1 MSTGLYSGVS
11 GLALGTGLYKGAQG
25 LWGGSSGLIDQFG
38 ASLSLNF
45 LAGAPLDSRITF
57 SRTTNATLVDSTGR
71 VTYAPNNLVL
81 RSEEFDN
88 AAWTKTRSSITA
100 NATTSP
106 DGTANADRFVIDT
119 TAATNHA
126 VGQSASVTSGTTYA
140 LTVFA
145 KADQFSQINLRFSA
159 QFPAGNVYYD
169 LNNGTISSAG
179 SVVSASMTS
188 FGNGWWRC
196 VLVMTANA
204 TGAAAGQIF
213 LAQGNSITIATADG
227 TSGLFIW
234 GAQLEAVT
242 YQTLPSTYVQ
252 TVASAYY
259 GPRFDYDPV
268 TLAPRGLLIEEQRV
282 NLALYSAEFDNAGW
296 AKDNATIT
304 ANAAV
309 APDGTTT
316 ADKAIPSNGVDLT
329 SIANGTVRQAV
340 TYSAGAT
347 LTFSVFAK
355 EAEFDRIE
363 LYFSEATGT
372 ANRAT
377 VTYSLVD
384 GSVVTAAAVAGTFTS
399 VSSTSTS
406 FGNGW
411 YRFTL
416 TFTTG
421 SGTTARARFA
431 VRDSGTT
438 IGDGTSGI
446 LIWGAQAEAGAFATS
461 YIPTVASTV
470 TRAADNATITGT
482 NFSSWY
488 NASEGTIVAS
498 ADSVRPAATSPA
510 TRVFQFD
517 DGISANNSIRSG
529 STATLQVVDAGVS
542 VVNLIP
548 SPVIPFDGTV
558 FKFAS
563 AYKANDFAS
572 VTTGAVAT
580 DTSGTVPTVTQLGLG
595 SGANAGILNGHIR
608 TFTFYP
614 QRLTNAQLQAVAA

>member
-1 MSTGLYSGVS
+1 
-11 GLALGTGLYKGAQG
+11 
-25 LWGGSSGLIDQFG
+25 
-38 ASLSLNF
+38 
-45 LAGAPLDSRITF
+45 
-57 SRTTNATLVDSTGR
+57 

-213 LAQGNSITIATADG
+213 LAQSNSITIATADG

-234 GAQLEAVT
+234 GAQLEQVT

-282 NLALYSAEFDNAGW
+282 NLLLYSEQFDNVLWIKG
-296 AKDNATIT
+296 NTTVT
-304 ANAAV
+304 ANATTS
-309 APDGTTT
+309 PDGTVD
-316 ADKAIPSNGVDLT
+316 ADKLTENTANAVHDVSQVAVVLAASGATYSLSVFLKAAERSFAFVGFTGAAMNAPFVSVDLT
-329 SIANGTVRQAV
+329 TGVVTAVNGTVA
-340 TYSAGAT
+340 S
-347 LTFSVFAK
+347 S
-355 EAEFDRIE
+355 
-363 LYFSEATGT
+363 
-372 ANRAT
+372 
-377 VTYSLVD
+377 
-384 GSVVTAAAVAGTFTS
+384 
-399 VSSTSTS
+399 SSTA

-411 YRFTL
+411 WRVTI
-416 TFTTG
+416 TATTITTG
-421 SGTTARARFA
+421 NVTPG
-431 VRDSGTT
+431 VRVSADGLWANRIYT
-438 IGDGTSGI
+438 GDGTSG
-446 LIWGAQAEAGAFATS
+446 LFLYGAQTELGAFATS

-470 TRAADNATITGT
+470 TRAADVAVMTGT

-488 NASEGTIVAS
+488 NASEGTMVAFYNTTTAAVSS
-498 ADSVRPAATSPA
+498 ALGAFGVSDTTSNE
-510 TRVFQFD
+510 RMQ
-517 DGISANNSIRSG
+517 IRRNNVNTNAG
-529 STATLQVVDAGVS
+529 FLVVDGGVTQYSQTVVAASGPYRSALAYANGDIRGVNNGTLATAG
-542 VVNLIP
+542 
-548 SPVIPFDGTV
+548 
-558 FKFAS
+558 
-563 AYKANDFAS
+563 
-572 VTTGAVAT
+572 
-580 DTSGTVPTVTQLGLG
+580 SGTIPTVTQAEIGFG
-595 SGANAGILNGHIR
+595 QGIGYLNGHLSSV
-608 TFTFYP
+608 TYYAT
-614 QRLTNAQLQAVAA
+614 RLTNAQLQALSA

>member
-1 MSTGLYSGVS
+1 MT
-11 GLALGTGLYKGAQG
+11 
-25 LWGGSSGLIDQFG
+25 
-38 ASLSLNF
+38 
-45 LAGAPLDSRITF
+45 GAPLDSRITF
-57 SRTTNATLVDSTGR
+57 SRTTNATLVDSTGL

-213 LAQGNSITIATADG
+213 LAQSNSITIATADG

-234 GAQLEAVT
+234 GAQLEQVT

-282 NLALYSAEFDNAGW
+282 NLLLYSAELDNAAWTKAGS
-296 AKDNATIT
+296 TIT
-304 ANAAV
+304 ANATTS
-309 APDGTTT
+309 PDGTTN
-316 ADKAIPSNGVDLT
+316 ADKLVENTVATTQHRVQQAATTVIGT
-329 SIANGTVRQAV
+329 S
-340 TYSAGAT
+340 YS
-347 LTFSVFAK
+347 FSVYLKAG
-355 EAEFDRIE
+355 ERTAARVRAI
-363 LYFSEATGT
+363 GT
-372 ANRAT
+372 ATFADCT
-377 VTYSLVD
+377 VNLT
-384 GSVVTAAAVAGTFTS
+384 AGTIS
-399 VSSTSTS
+399 VITGAATITNA
-406 FGNGW
+406 GNGW
-411 YRFTL
+411 YRVSVSGAADS
-416 TFTTG
+416 TTTTCYVNLIDAG
-421 SGTTARARFA
+421 SITYT
-431 VRDSGTT
+431 
-438 IGDGTSGI
+438 GDGVSGAFV
-446 LIWGAQAEAGAFATS
+446 WGAQLEAGTFATS

-470 TRAADNATITGT
+470 TRAADVAVMTGT

-488 NASEGTIVAS
+488 NASEGTMVAFYNTTTAAVSS
-498 ADSVRPAATSPA
+498 ALGAFGVSDTTSNE
-510 TRVFQFD
+510 RMQ
-517 DGISANNSIRSG
+517 IRRNNVNTNAG
-529 STATLQVVDAGVS
+529 FLVVDGGVTQYSQTVVAASGPYRSALAYANGDIRGVNNGTLATAG
-542 VVNLIP
+542 
-548 SPVIPFDGTV
+548 
-558 FKFAS
+558 
-563 AYKANDFAS
+563 
-572 VTTGAVAT
+572 
-580 DTSGTVPTVTQLGLG
+580 SGTIPTVTQAEIGFG
-595 SGANAGILNGHIR
+595 QGIGYLNGHLSSV
-608 TFTFYP
+608 TYYAT
-614 QRLTNAQLQAVAA
+614 RLTNAQLQALSA